1 MSSKISFKTYQPYVK
16 QYNVPKKID
25 IKENPIL
32 NPITKEKKND
42 EKKIEEKKNEQI
54 NNNTNSVMNTTH
66 KSLHEIYNDIDE
78 LNQYLIQNA
87 PDFYEKFELL
97 EFKKCGSAG
106 SVLKAQTK
114 LKSRNIHAKPK
125 IIALKFLFN
134 GKEGNKSKSKKE
146 INHQEIMAHGTLKH
160 KNIPQIYGYYKIG
173 DNSCIAMEYSHYGD
187 LENFKKKVIK
197 RAPLSESLICYILGG
212 LVEAVYYIHTHNKI
226 IHMDIKQQN
235 IVIDDYLNIKLTDYS
250 ISINYK
256 NLKYITLPMIGT
268 CYYMSPEVLNKETIP
283 VSYASKIDV
292 YSIGVLLYLLAFCHY
307 PFKLRD
313 VDNKNY
319 PQILKNIQQYDLEF
333 PSDMENSKP
342 FLNLLSNCLNKDIKK
357 RYDIYQLMN
366 DPFVK
371 GYQIILNE
379 KEKLYNAGKFVIDL
393 MVDNILNFNQ
403 YIKTLENDNTNF
415 FP

>member
-1 MSSKISFKTYQPYVK
+1 MATKISFKITRPNVK
-16 QYNVPKKID
+16 QENIPKKIE
-25 IKENPIL
+25 IKENPIQ
-32 NPITKEKKND
+32 NPITKEKKF
-42 EKKIEEKKNEQI
+42 EEIKKEQI
-54 NNNTNSVMNTTH
+54 NNNTNSVMSTAP
-66 KSLHEIYNDIDE
+66 KSLNEIYNDIGE
-78 LNQYLIQNA
+78 LNKYLIEKA
-87 PDFYEKFELL
+87 PEFYEKFELL

-114 LKSRNIHAKPK
+114 IKAQNSKAKPK
-125 IIALKFLFN
+125 IVALKFLFN
-134 GKEGNKSKSKKE
+134 GKEGKAKKE
-146 INHQEIMAHGTLKH
+146 INHQEIIAHGSLKH

-212 LVEAVYYIHTHNKI
+212 LAEAVYYIHTHNKI
-226 IHMDIKQQN
+226 IRMDIKQQN

-250 ISINYK
+250 ISINYR
-256 NLKYITLPMIGT
+256 NLKNISLPMIGT
-268 CYYMSPEVLNKETIP
+268 CYYMSPEVLKKETIP
-283 VSYASKIDV
+283 VNYASKIDV
-292 YSIGVLLYLLAFCHY
+292 YSIGVLLYLLAFCDY
-307 PFKLRD
+307 PFKLKE

-319 PQILKNIQQYDLEF
+319 AQILKNIQQYDLEF
-333 PSDMENSKP
+333 PTDMENSKP
-342 FLNLLSNCLNKDIKK
+342 FLNLLRNCLNKDIKK

-403 YIKTLENDNTNF
+403 YLKTIENNTNF

>member
-1 MSSKISFKTYQPYVK
+1 MATKISFKITRTNVK
-16 QYNVPKKID
+16 QEIIPKKID
-25 IKENPIL
+25 IKENPIQ
-32 NPITKEKKND
+32 NPITKEKKF
-42 EKKIEEKKNEQI
+42 EEIKKEQI
-54 NNNTNSVMNTTH
+54 NNNTNSVMSTTP
-66 KSLHEIYNDIDE
+66 KSLNEIYNDIGE
-78 LNQYLIQNA
+78 LNKYLIEKA
-87 PDFYEKFELL
+87 PEFYEKFELL

-114 LKSRNIHAKPK
+114 IKAQNSKAKPK
-125 IIALKFLFN
+125 IVALKFLFN
-134 GKEGNKSKSKKE
+134 GKEGKAKKE
-146 INHQEIMAHGTLKH
+146 INHQEIIAHGSLKH

-212 LVEAVYYIHTHNKI
+212 LAEAVYYIHTHNKI

-250 ISINYK
+250 ISINYR
-256 NLKYITLPMIGT
+256 NLKNISLPMIGT
-268 CYYMSPEVLNKETIP
+268 CYYMSPEVLKKETIP
-283 VSYASKIDV
+283 ANYASKIDV
-292 YSIGVLLYLLAFCHY
+292 YSIGVLLYLLAFCDY
-307 PFKLRD
+307 PFKLKE

-319 PQILKNIQQYDLEF
+319 AQILKNIQQYDLEF
-333 PSDMENSKP
+333 PTDMENSKP
-342 FLNLLSNCLNKDIKK
+342 FLNLLRNCLNKDIKK

-403 YIKTLENDNTNF
+403 YLKTIENNTNF

>member
-1 MSSKISFKTYQPYVK
+1 MATKISFKITRTNVK
-16 QYNVPKKID
+16 QEIIPKKIE
-25 IKENPIL
+25 IKENPIQ
-32 NPITKEKKND
+32 NPITKEKKF
-42 EKKIEEKKNEQI
+42 EEIKKEQI
-54 NNNTNSVMNTTH
+54 NNNTNSVMSTTP
-66 KSLHEIYNDIDE
+66 KSLNEIYNDIDE
-78 LNQYLIQNA
+78 LNKYLIEKA
-87 PDFYEKFELL
+87 PEFYEKFELL

-114 LKSRNIHAKPK
+114 IKVQNSKAKPK
-125 IIALKFLFN
+125 IVALKFLFN
-134 GKEGNKSKSKKE
+134 GKEGKAKKE
-146 INHQEIMAHGTLKH
+146 INHQEIIAHGSLKH

-212 LVEAVYYIHTHNKI
+212 LAEAVYYIHTHNKI

-235 IVIDDYLNIKLTDYS
+235 IVIDDYLNVKLTDYS
-250 ISINYK
+250 ISINYR
-256 NLKYITLPMIGT
+256 NLKNISLPMIGT
-268 CYYMSPEVLNKETIP
+268 CYYMSPEVLKKETIP
-283 VSYASKIDV
+283 ANYASKIDV
-292 YSIGVLLYLLAFCHY
+292 YSIGVLLYLLAFCDY
-307 PFKLRD
+307 PFKLKE

-319 PQILKNIQQYDLEF
+319 AQILKNIQQYDLEF
-333 PSDMENSKP
+333 PTDMENSKP
-342 FLNLLSNCLNKDIKK
+342 FLNLLRNCLNKDIKK

-403 YIKTLENDNTNF
+403 YLKTIENNTNF

>member
-1 MSSKISFKTYQPYVK
+1 MATKISFKITRTNFK
-16 QYNVPKKID
+16 QENIPKKIE
-25 IKENPIL
+25 IKENPIQ
-32 NPITKEKKND
+32 NPITKEKKF
-42 EKKIEEKKNEQI
+42 EEIKKEQI
-54 NNNTNSVMNTTH
+54 NNNTNSVMSTTP
-66 KSLHEIYNDIDE
+66 KSLNEIYNDIGE
-78 LNQYLIQNA
+78 LNKYLIEKA
-87 PDFYEKFELL
+87 PEFYEKFELL

-114 LKSRNIHAKPK
+114 IKAQNSKAKPK
-125 IIALKFLFN
+125 IVALKFLFN
-134 GKEGNKSKSKKE
+134 VKEGKAKKE
-146 INHQEIMAHGTLKH
+146 INHQEIIAHGSLKH

-212 LVEAVYYIHTHNKI
+212 LAEAVYYIHTHNKI

-250 ISINYK
+250 ISINYR
-256 NLKYITLPMIGT
+256 NLKNISLPMIGT
-268 CYYMSPEVLNKETIP
+268 CYYMSPEVLKKETIP
-283 VSYASKIDV
+283 ANYASKIDV
-292 YSIGVLLYLLAFCHY
+292 YSIGVLLYLLAFCDY
-307 PFKLRD
+307 PFKLKE

-319 PQILKNIQQYDLEF
+319 AQILKNIQQYDLEF
-333 PSDMENSKP
+333 PTDMENSKP
-342 FLNLLSNCLNKDIKK
+342 FLNLLRNCLNKDIKK

-403 YIKTLENDNTNF
+403 YLKTIENNTNF

>member
-1 MSSKISFKTYQPYVK
+1 MATKISFKITRTNFK
-16 QYNVPKKID
+16 QENIPKKIE
-25 IKENPIL
+25 IKENPIQ
-32 NPITKEKKND
+32 NPITKEKK
-42 EKKIEEKKNEQI
+42 IEEIKKEQI
-54 NNNTNSVMNTTH
+54 NNNTNSVMSTTP
-66 KSLHEIYNDIDE
+66 KSLNEIYNDIDE
-78 LNQYLIQNA
+78 LNKYLIEKA
-87 PDFYEKFELL
+87 PEFYEKFELL

-114 LKSRNIHAKPK
+114 IKAQNSKAKPK
-125 IIALKFLFN
+125 IVALKFLFN
-134 GKEGNKSKSKKE
+134 VKEGKAKKE
-146 INHQEIMAHGTLKH
+146 INHQEIIAHGSLKH

-212 LVEAVYYIHTHNKI
+212 LAEAVYYIHTHNKI

-250 ISINYK
+250 ISINYR
-256 NLKYITLPMIGT
+256 NLKNISLPMIGT
-268 CYYMSPEVLNKETIP
+268 CYYMSPEVLKKETIP
-283 VSYASKIDV
+283 ANYASKIDV
-292 YSIGVLLYLLAFCHY
+292 YSIGVLLYLLAFCDY
-307 PFKLRD
+307 PFKLKE

-319 PQILKNIQQYDLEF
+319 AQILKNIQQYDLEF
-333 PSDMENSKP
+333 PTDMENSKP
-342 FLNLLSNCLNKDIKK
+342 FLNLLRNCLNKDIKK

-403 YIKTLENDNTNF
+403 YLKTIENNTNF

>member
-1 MSSKISFKTYQPYVK
+1 MATKISFKITRTNVK
-16 QYNVPKKID
+16 QEIIPKKIE
-25 IKENPIL
+25 IKENPIQ
-32 NPITKEKKND
+32 NPITKEKKF
-42 EKKIEEKKNEQI
+42 EEIKKEQI
-54 NNNTNSVMNTTH
+54 NNNTNSVMSTTP
-66 KSLHEIYNDIDE
+66 KSLNEIYNDIGE
-78 LNQYLIQNA
+78 LNKYLIEKA
-87 PDFYEKFELL
+87 PEFYEKFELL

-114 LKSRNIHAKPK
+114 IKAQNSKAKPK
-125 IIALKFLFN
+125 IVALKFLFN
-134 GKEGNKSKSKKE
+134 GKEGKAKKE
-146 INHQEIMAHGTLKH
+146 INHQEIIAHGSLKH

-212 LVEAVYYIHTHNKI
+212 LAEAVYYIHTHNKI

-250 ISINYK
+250 ISINYR
-256 NLKYITLPMIGT
+256 NLKNISLPMIGT
-268 CYYMSPEVLNKETIP
+268 CYYMSPEVLKKETIP
-283 VSYASKIDV
+283 VNYASKIDV
-292 YSIGVLLYLLAFCHY
+292 YSIGVLLYLLAFCDY
-307 PFKLRD
+307 PFKLKE

-319 PQILKNIQQYDLEF
+319 AQILKNIQQYDLEF
-333 PSDMENSKP
+333 PTDMENSKP
-342 FLNLLSNCLNKDIKK
+342 FLNLLRNCLNKDIKK

-403 YIKTLENDNTNF
+403 YLKTIENNTNF

>member
-1 MSSKISFKTYQPYVK
+1 MATKISFKITRTNVK
-16 QYNVPKKID
+16 QEIIPKKIE
-25 IKENPIL
+25 IKENPIQ
-32 NPITKEKKND
+32 NPITKEKKF
-42 EKKIEEKKNEQI
+42 EEIKKEQI
-54 NNNTNSVMNTTH
+54 NNNTNSVMSTTS
-66 KSLHEIYNDIDE
+66 KSLNEIYNDIGE
-78 LNQYLIQNA
+78 LNKYLIEKA
-87 PDFYEKFELL
+87 PEFYEKFELL

-114 LKSRNIHAKPK
+114 IKAQNSKAKPK
-125 IIALKFLFN
+125 IVALKFLFN
-134 GKEGNKSKSKKE
+134 VKEGKAKKE
-146 INHQEIMAHGTLKH
+146 INHQEIIAHGSLKH

-212 LVEAVYYIHTHNKI
+212 LAEAVYYIHTHNKI

-235 IVIDDYLNIKLTDYS
+235 IVIDDYLNVKLTDYS
-250 ISINYK
+250 ISINYR
-256 NLKYITLPMIGT
+256 NLKNISLPMIGT
-268 CYYMSPEVLNKETIP
+268 CYYMSPEVLKKETIP
-283 VSYASKIDV
+283 ANYASKIDV
-292 YSIGVLLYLLAFCHY
+292 YSIGVLLYLLAFCDY
-307 PFKLRD
+307 PFKLKE

-319 PQILKNIQQYDLEF
+319 AQILKNIQQYDLEF
-333 PSDMENSKP
+333 PTDMENSKP
-342 FLNLLSNCLNKDIKK
+342 FLNLLRNCLNKDIKK

-403 YIKTLENDNTNF
+403 YLKTIENNTNF

>member
-1 MSSKISFKTYQPYVK
+1 MATKISFKITRTNVK
-16 QYNVPKKID
+16 QEIIPKKIE
-25 IKENPIL
+25 IKENPIQ
-32 NPITKEKKND
+32 NPITKEKKF
-42 EKKIEEKKNEQI
+42 EEIRKEQI
-54 NNNTNSVMNTTH
+54 NNNTNSVMSTTP
-66 KSLHEIYNDIDE
+66 KSLNEIYNDIDE
-78 LNQYLIQNA
+78 LNKYLIEKA
-87 PDFYEKFELL
+87 PEFYEKFELL

-114 LKSRNIHAKPK
+114 IKAQNSKAKPK
-125 IIALKFLFN
+125 IVALKFLFN
-134 GKEGNKSKSKKE
+134 GKEGKAKKE
-146 INHQEIMAHGTLKH
+146 INHQEIIAHGSLKH

-187 LENFKKKVIK
+187 LENFNKKVIK

-212 LVEAVYYIHTHNKI
+212 LAEAVYYIHTHNKI

-250 ISINYK
+250 ISINYR
-256 NLKYITLPMIGT
+256 NLKNISLPMIGT
-268 CYYMSPEVLNKETIP
+268 CYYMSPEVLKKETIP
-283 VSYASKIDV
+283 ANYASKIDV
-292 YSIGVLLYLLAFCHY
+292 YSIGVLLYLLAFCDY
-307 PFKLRD
+307 PFKLKE

-319 PQILKNIQQYDLEF
+319 AQILKNIQQYDLEF
-333 PSDMENSKP
+333 PTDMENSKP
-342 FLNLLSNCLNKDIKK
+342 FLNLLRNCLNKDIKK

-403 YIKTLENDNTNF
+403 YLKTIENNTNF

>member
-1 MSSKISFKTYQPYVK
+1 MATKISIKITRTNVK
-16 QYNVPKKID
+16 QEIIPKKIE
-25 IKENPIL
+25 IKENPIQ
-32 NPITKEKKND
+32 NPITKEKKF
-42 EKKIEEKKNEQI
+42 EEIKKEQI
-54 NNNTNSVMNTTH
+54 NNNTNSVMSTTP
-66 KSLHEIYNDIDE
+66 KSLNEIYNDIGE
-78 LNQYLIQNA
+78 LNKYLIEKA
-87 PDFYEKFELL
+87 PEFYEKFELL

-114 LKSRNIHAKPK
+114 IKAQNSKAKPK
-125 IIALKFLFN
+125 IVALKFLFN
-134 GKEGNKSKSKKE
+134 GKEGKAKKE
-146 INHQEIMAHGTLKH
+146 INHQEIIAHGSLKH

-212 LVEAVYYIHTHNKI
+212 LAEAVYYIHTHNKI

-235 IVIDDYLNIKLTDYS
+235 IVIDDYLNVKLTDYS
-250 ISINYK
+250 ISINYR
-256 NLKYITLPMIGT
+256 NLKNISLPMIGT
-268 CYYMSPEVLNKETIP
+268 CYYMSPEVLKKETIP
-283 VSYASKIDV
+283 ANYASKIDV
-292 YSIGVLLYLLAFCHY
+292 YSIGVLLYLLAFCDY
-307 PFKLRD
+307 PFKLKE

-319 PQILKNIQQYDLEF
+319 AQILKNIQQYDLEF
-333 PSDMENSKP
+333 PTDMENSKP
-342 FLNLLSNCLNKDIKK
+342 FLNLLRNCLSKDIKK

-403 YIKTLENDNTNF
+403 YLKTIENNTNF

>member
-1 MSSKISFKTYQPYVK
+1 MATKISFKITRTNVK
-16 QYNVPKKID
+16 QEIIPKKIE
-25 IKENPIL
+25 IKENPIQ
-32 NPITKEKKND
+32 NPMTKEKKF
-42 EKKIEEKKNEQI
+42 EEIKKEQI
-54 NNNTNSVMNTTH
+54 NNNTNSVMSTTP
-66 KSLHEIYNDIDE
+66 KSLNEIYNDIDE
-78 LNQYLIQNA
+78 LNKYLIEKA
-87 PDFYEKFELL
+87 PEFYEKFELL

-114 LKSRNIHAKPK
+114 IKAQNSKAKPK
-125 IIALKFLFN
+125 IVALKFLFN
-134 GKEGNKSKSKKE
+134 GKEGKAKKE
-146 INHQEIMAHGTLKH
+146 INHQEIIAHGSLKH

-212 LVEAVYYIHTHNKI
+212 LAEAVYYIHTHNKI

-250 ISINYK
+250 ISINYR
-256 NLKYITLPMIGT
+256 NLKNISLPMIGT
-268 CYYMSPEVLNKETIP
+268 CYYMSPEVLKKETIP
-283 VSYASKIDV
+283 ANYASKIDV
-292 YSIGVLLYLLAFCHY
+292 YSIGVLLYLLAFCDY
-307 PFKLRD
+307 PFKLKE

-319 PQILKNIQQYDLEF
+319 AQILKNIQQYDLEF
-333 PSDMENSKP
+333 PTDMENSKP
-342 FLNLLSNCLNKDIKK
+342 FLNLLRNCLNKDIKK

-403 YIKTLENDNTNF
+403 YLKTIENNTNF

>member
-1 MSSKISFKTYQPYVK
+1 MATKISFKITRTNVK
-16 QYNVPKKID
+16 QEIIPKKIE
-25 IKENPIL
+25 IKENPIQ
-32 NPITKEKKND
+32 NPITKEKKF
-42 EKKIEEKKNEQI
+42 EEIRKEQI
-54 NNNTNSVMNTTH
+54 NNNTNSVMSTTP
-66 KSLHEIYNDIDE
+66 KSLNEIYNDIGE
-78 LNQYLIQNA
+78 LNKYLIEKA
-87 PDFYEKFELL
+87 PEFYEKFELL

-114 LKSRNIHAKPK
+114 IKAQNSKAKPK
-125 IIALKFLFN
+125 IVALKFLFN
-134 GKEGNKSKSKKE
+134 GKEGKAKKE
-146 INHQEIMAHGTLKH
+146 INHQEIIAHGSLKH

-212 LVEAVYYIHTHNKI
+212 LAEAVYYIHTHNKI

-235 IVIDDYLNIKLTDYS
+235 IVIDDYLNVKLTDYS
-250 ISINYK
+250 ISINYR
-256 NLKYITLPMIGT
+256 NLKNISLPMIGT
-268 CYYMSPEVLNKETIP
+268 CYYMSPEVLKKETIP
-283 VSYASKIDV
+283 ANYASKIDV
-292 YSIGVLLYLLAFCHY
+292 YSIGVLLYLLAFCDY
-307 PFKLRD
+307 PFKLKE

-319 PQILKNIQQYDLEF
+319 AQILKNIQQYDLEF
-333 PSDMENSKP
+333 PTDMENSKP
-342 FLNLLSNCLNKDIKK
+342 FLNLLRNCLNKDIKK

-403 YIKTLENDNTNF
+403 YLKTIENNTNF

>member
-1 MSSKISFKTYQPYVK
+1 MATKISFKITRPNVK
-16 QYNVPKKID
+16 QEIIPKKIE
-25 IKENPIL
+25 IKENPIQ
-32 NPITKEKKND
+32 NPITKEKKF
-42 EKKIEEKKNEQI
+42 EEIKKEQI
-54 NNNTNSVMNTTH
+54 NNNTNSVMSTTP
-66 KSLHEIYNDIDE
+66 KSLNEIYNDIDE
-78 LNQYLIQNA
+78 LNKYLIEKA
-87 PDFYEKFELL
+87 PEFYEKFELL

-114 LKSRNIHAKPK
+114 IKAQNSKAKPK
-125 IIALKFLFN
+125 IVALKFLFN
-134 GKEGNKSKSKKE
+134 VKEGKAKKE
-146 INHQEIMAHGTLKH
+146 INHQEIIAHGSLKH

-212 LVEAVYYIHTHNKI
+212 LAEAVYYIHTHNKI

-250 ISINYK
+250 ISINYR
-256 NLKYITLPMIGT
+256 NLKNISLPMIGT
-268 CYYMSPEVLNKETIP
+268 CYYMSPEVLKKETIP
-283 VSYASKIDV
+283 ANYASKIDV
-292 YSIGVLLYLLAFCHY
+292 YSIGVLLYLLAFCDY
-307 PFKLRD
+307 PFKLKE

-319 PQILKNIQQYDLEF
+319 AQILKNIQQYDLEF
-333 PSDMENSKP
+333 PTDMENSKP
-342 FLNLLSNCLNKDIKK
+342 FLNLLRNCLNKDIKK

-403 YIKTLENDNTNF
+403 YLKTIENNTNF

>member
-1 MSSKISFKTYQPYVK
+1 MATKISFKITRP
-16 QYNVPKKID
+16 NVEQEIIPKKIE
-25 IKENPIL
+25 IKENPIQ
-32 NPITKEKKND
+32 NPITKEKKF
-42 EKKIEEKKNEQI
+42 EEIKKEQI
-54 NNNTNSVMNTTH
+54 NNNTNSVMSTTS
-66 KSLHEIYNDIDE
+66 KSLNEIYNDIGE
-78 LNQYLIQNA
+78 LNKYLIEKA
-87 PDFYEKFELL
+87 PEFYEKFELL

-114 LKSRNIHAKPK
+114 IKAQNSKAKPK
-125 IIALKFLFN
+125 IVALKFLFN
-134 GKEGNKSKSKKE
+134 GKEGKAKKE
-146 INHQEIMAHGTLKH
+146 INHQEIIAHGSLKH

-212 LVEAVYYIHTHNKI
+212 LAEAVYYIHTHNKI

-250 ISINYK
+250 ISINYR
-256 NLKYITLPMIGT
+256 NLKNISLPMIGT
-268 CYYMSPEVLNKETIP
+268 CYYMSPEVLKKETIP
-283 VSYASKIDV
+283 ANYASKIDV
-292 YSIGVLLYLLAFCHY
+292 YSIGVLLYLLAFCDY
-307 PFKLRD
+307 PFKLKE

-319 PQILKNIQQYDLEF
+319 AQILKNIQQYDLEF
-333 PSDMENSKP
+333 PTDMENSKP
-342 FLNLLSNCLNKDIKK
+342 FLNLLRNCLNKDIKK

-403 YIKTLENDNTNF
+403 YLKTIENNTNF

>member
-1 MSSKISFKTYQPYVK
+1 MATKISFKITRTNVK
-16 QYNVPKKID
+16 QEIIPKKIE
-25 IKENPIL
+25 IKENPIQ
-32 NPITKEKKND
+32 NPITKEKKF
-42 EKKIEEKKNEQI
+42 EEIKKEQI
-54 NNNTNSVMNTTH
+54 NNNTNSVMSTAP
-66 KSLHEIYNDIDE
+66 KSLNEIYNDIGE
-78 LNQYLIQNA
+78 LNKYLIEKA
-87 PDFYEKFELL
+87 PEFYEKFELL

-114 LKSRNIHAKPK
+114 IKAQNSKAKPK
-125 IIALKFLFN
+125 IVALKFLFN
-134 GKEGNKSKSKKE
+134 GKEGKAKKE
-146 INHQEIMAHGTLKH
+146 INHQEIIAHGSLKH

-212 LVEAVYYIHTHNKI
+212 LAEAVYYIHTHNKI

-250 ISINYK
+250 ISINYR
-256 NLKYITLPMIGT
+256 NLKNISLPMIGT
-268 CYYMSPEVLNKETIP
+268 CYYMSPEVLKKETIP
-283 VSYASKIDV
+283 ANYASKIDV
-292 YSIGVLLYLLAFCHY
+292 YSIGVLLYLLAFCDY
-307 PFKLRD
+307 PFKLKE

-319 PQILKNIQQYDLEF
+319 AQILKNIQQYDLEF
-333 PSDMENSKP
+333 PTDMENSKP
-342 FLNLLSNCLNKDIKK
+342 FLNLLRNCLNKDIKK

>member
-1 MSSKISFKTYQPYVK
+1 MATKISFKITRTNVK
-16 QYNVPKKID
+16 QENIPKKIE
-25 IKENPIL
+25 IKENPIQ
-32 NPITKEKKND
+32 NPITKEKK
-42 EKKIEEKKNEQI
+42 IEEIKKEQI
-54 NNNTNSVMNTTH
+54 NNNTNSVMSTAP
-66 KSLHEIYNDIDE
+66 KSLNEIYNDIGE
-78 LNQYLIQNA
+78 LNKYLIEKA
-87 PDFYEKFELL
+87 PEFYEKFELL

-114 LKSRNIHAKPK
+114 IKAQNSKAKPK
-125 IIALKFLFN
+125 IVALKFLFN
-134 GKEGNKSKSKKE
+134 GKEGKAKKE
-146 INHQEIMAHGTLKH
+146 INHQEIIAHGSLKH

-212 LVEAVYYIHTHNKI
+212 LAEAVYYIHTHNKI

-250 ISINYK
+250 ISINYR
-256 NLKYITLPMIGT
+256 NLKNISLPMIGT
-268 CYYMSPEVLNKETIP
+268 CYYMSPEVLKKETIP
-283 VSYASKIDV
+283 ANYASKIDV
-292 YSIGVLLYLLAFCHY
+292 YSIGVLLYLLAFCDY
-307 PFKLRD
+307 PFKLKE

-319 PQILKNIQQYDLEF
+319 AQILKNIQQYDLEF
-333 PSDMENSKP
+333 PTDMENSKP
-342 FLNLLSNCLNKDIKK
+342 FLNLLRNCLNKDIKK

-403 YIKTLENDNTNF
+403 YLKTIENNTNF

>member
-1 MSSKISFKTYQPYVK
+1 MATKISFKITRPNVK
-16 QYNVPKKID
+16 QEIIPKKIE
-25 IKENPIL
+25 IKENPIQ
-32 NPITKEKKND
+32 NPITKEKKF
-42 EKKIEEKKNEQI
+42 EEIKKEQI
-54 NNNTNSVMNTTH
+54 NNNTNSVMSTTP
-66 KSLHEIYNDIDE
+66 KSLNEIYNDIDE
-78 LNQYLIQNA
+78 LNKYLIEKA
-87 PDFYEKFELL
+87 PEFYEKFELL

-114 LKSRNIHAKPK
+114 IKAQNSKAKPK
-125 IIALKFLFN
+125 IVALKFLFN
-134 GKEGNKSKSKKE
+134 GKEGKAKKE
-146 INHQEIMAHGTLKH
+146 INHQEIIAHGSLKH

-212 LVEAVYYIHTHNKI
+212 LAEAVYYIHTHNKI

-250 ISINYK
+250 ISINYR
-256 NLKYITLPMIGT
+256 NLKNISLPMIGT
-268 CYYMSPEVLNKETIP
+268 CYYMSPEVLKKETIP
-283 VSYASKIDV
+283 ANYASKIDV
-292 YSIGVLLYLLAFCHY
+292 YSIGVLLYLLAFCDY
-307 PFKLRD
+307 PFKLKE

-319 PQILKNIQQYDLEF
+319 AQILKNIQQYDLEF
-333 PSDMENSKP
+333 PTDMENSKP
-342 FLNLLSNCLNKDIKK
+342 FLNLLRNCLNKDIKK

-403 YIKTLENDNTNF
+403 YLKTIENNTNF

>member
-1 MSSKISFKTYQPYVK
+1 MATKISFKITRTNVK
-16 QYNVPKKID
+16 QEIIPKKIE
-25 IKENPIL
+25 IKENPIQ
-32 NPITKEKKND
+32 NPITKEKKF
-42 EKKIEEKKNEQI
+42 EEIRKEQI
-54 NNNTNSVMNTTH
+54 NNNTNSVMSTTP
-66 KSLHEIYNDIDE
+66 KSLNEIYNDIGE
-78 LNQYLIQNA
+78 LNKYLIEKA
-87 PDFYEKFELL
+87 PEFYEKFELL

-114 LKSRNIHAKPK
+114 IKAQNSKAKPK
-125 IIALKFLFN
+125 IVALKFLFN
-134 GKEGNKSKSKKE
+134 VKEGKAKKE
-146 INHQEIMAHGTLKH
+146 INHQEIIAHGSLKH

-212 LVEAVYYIHTHNKI
+212 LAEAVYYIHTHNKI

-250 ISINYK
+250 ISINYR
-256 NLKYITLPMIGT
+256 NLKNISLPMIGT
-268 CYYMSPEVLNKETIP
+268 CYYMSPEVLKKETIP
-283 VSYASKIDV
+283 ANYASKIDV
-292 YSIGVLLYLLAFCHY
+292 YSIGVLLYLLAFCDY
-307 PFKLRD
+307 PFKLKE

-319 PQILKNIQQYDLEF
+319 AQILKNIQQYDLEF
-333 PSDMENSKP
+333 PTDMENSKP
-342 FLNLLSNCLNKDIKK
+342 FLNLLRNCLNKDIKK

-403 YIKTLENDNTNF
+403 YLKTIENNTNF

>member
-1 MSSKISFKTYQPYVK
+1 MATKISFKITRTNVK
-16 QYNVPKKID
+16 QENIPKKIE
-25 IKENPIL
+25 IKENPIQ
-32 NPITKEKKND
+32 NPITKEKK
-42 EKKIEEKKNEQI
+42 IEEIKKEQI
-54 NNNTNSVMNTTH
+54 NNNTNSVMSTTP
-66 KSLHEIYNDIDE
+66 KSLNEIYNDIGE
-78 LNQYLIQNA
+78 LNKYLIEKA
-87 PDFYEKFELL
+87 PEFYEKFELL

-114 LKSRNIHAKPK
+114 IKAQNSKAKPK
-125 IIALKFLFN
+125 IVALKFLFN
-134 GKEGNKSKSKKE
+134 GKEGKAKKE
-146 INHQEIMAHGTLKH
+146 INHQEIIAHGSLKH

-212 LVEAVYYIHTHNKI
+212 LAEAVYYIHTHNKI

-250 ISINYK
+250 ISINYR
-256 NLKYITLPMIGT
+256 NLKNISLPMIGT
-268 CYYMSPEVLNKETIP
+268 CYYMSPEVLKKETIP
-283 VSYASKIDV
+283 ANYASKIDV
-292 YSIGVLLYLLAFCHY
+292 YSIGVLLYLLAFCDY
-307 PFKLRD
+307 PFKLKE

-319 PQILKNIQQYDLEF
+319 AQILKNIQQYDLEF
-333 PSDMENSKP
+333 PTDMENSKP
-342 FLNLLSNCLNKDIKK
+342 FLNLLRNCLNKDIKK

-403 YIKTLENDNTNF
+403 YLKTIENNTNF

>member
-1 MSSKISFKTYQPYVK
+1 MATKISFKITRTNVK
-16 QYNVPKKID
+16 QEIIPKKIE
-25 IKENPIL
+25 IKENPIQ
-32 NPITKEKKND
+32 NPITKEKKF
-42 EKKIEEKKNEQI
+42 EEIRKEQI
-54 NNNTNSVMNTTH
+54 NNNTNSVMSTTS
-66 KSLHEIYNDIDE
+66 KSLNEIYNDIGE
-78 LNQYLIQNA
+78 LNKYLIEKA
-87 PDFYEKFELL
+87 PEFYEKFELL

-114 LKSRNIHAKPK
+114 IKAQNSKAKPK
-125 IIALKFLFN
+125 IVALKFLFN
-134 GKEGNKSKSKKE
+134 GKEGKAKKE
-146 INHQEIMAHGTLKH
+146 INHQEIIAHGSLKH

-212 LVEAVYYIHTHNKI
+212 LAEAVYYIHTHNKI

-250 ISINYK
+250 ISINYR
-256 NLKYITLPMIGT
+256 NLKYISLPMIGT
-268 CYYMSPEVLNKETIP
+268 CYYMSPEVLKKETIP
-283 VSYASKIDV
+283 ANYASKIDV
-292 YSIGVLLYLLAFCHY
+292 YSIGVLLYLLAFCDY
-307 PFKLRD
+307 PFKLKE

-319 PQILKNIQQYDLEF
+319 AQILKNIQQYDLEF
-333 PSDMENSKP
+333 PTDMENSKP
-342 FLNLLSNCLNKDIKK
+342 FLNLLRNCLNKDIKK

-403 YIKTLENDNTNF
+403 YLKTIENNTNF

>member
-1 MSSKISFKTYQPYVK
+1 MATKISFKITRTNVK
-16 QYNVPKKID
+16 QEIIPKKIE
-25 IKENPIL
+25 IKENPIQ
-32 NPITKEKKND
+32 NPITKEKKF
-42 EKKIEEKKNEQI
+42 EEIKKEQI
-54 NNNTNSVMNTTH
+54 NNNTNSVMSTAP
-66 KSLHEIYNDIDE
+66 KSLNEIYNDIGE
-78 LNQYLIQNA
+78 LNKYLIEKA
-87 PDFYEKFELL
+87 PEFYEKFELL

-114 LKSRNIHAKPK
+114 IKAQNSKAKPK
-125 IIALKFLFN
+125 IVALKFLFN
-134 GKEGNKSKSKKE
+134 GKEGKAKKE
-146 INHQEIMAHGTLKH
+146 INHQEIIAHGSLKH

-212 LVEAVYYIHTHNKI
+212 LAEAVYYIHTHNKI

-250 ISINYK
+250 ISINYR
-256 NLKYITLPMIGT
+256 NLKNISLPMIGT
-268 CYYMSPEVLNKETIP
+268 CYYMSPEVLKKETIP
-283 VSYASKIDV
+283 ANYASKIDV
-292 YSIGVLLYLLAFCHY
+292 YSIGVLLYLLAFCDY
-307 PFKLRD
+307 PFKLKE

-319 PQILKNIQQYDLEF
+319 AQILKNIQQYDLEF
-333 PSDMENSKP
+333 PTDMENSKP
-342 FLNLLSNCLNKDIKK
+342 FLNLLRNCLNKDIKK

-403 YIKTLENDNTNF
+403 YLKTIENNTNF

>member
-1 MSSKISFKTYQPYVK
+1 MATKISFKITRPNVK
-16 QYNVPKKID
+16 QEIIPKKIE
-25 IKENPIL
+25 IKENPIQ
-32 NPITKEKKND
+32 NPITKEKKF
-42 EKKIEEKKNEQI
+42 EEIKKEQI
-54 NNNTNSVMNTTH
+54 NNNTNSVMSTTP
-66 KSLHEIYNDIDE
+66 KSLNEIYNDIDE
-78 LNQYLIQNA
+78 LNKYLIEKA
-87 PDFYEKFELL
+87 PEFYEKFELL

-114 LKSRNIHAKPK
+114 IKAQNSKAKPK
-125 IIALKFLFN
+125 IVALKFLFN
-134 GKEGNKSKSKKE
+134 VKEGKAKKE
-146 INHQEIMAHGTLKH
+146 INHQEIIAHGSLKH

-212 LVEAVYYIHTHNKI
+212 LAEAVYYIHTHNKI

-250 ISINYK
+250 ISINYR
-256 NLKYITLPMIGT
+256 NLKNIPLPMIGT
-268 CYYMSPEVLNKETIP
+268 CYYMSPEVLRKETIP
-283 VSYASKIDV
+283 VNYASKIDV
-292 YSIGVLLYLLAFCHY
+292 YSIGVLLYLLAFCDY
-307 PFKLRD
+307 PFKLKE

-319 PQILKNIQQYDLEF
+319 AQILKNIQQYDLEF
-333 PSDMENSKP
+333 PTDMENSKP
-342 FLNLLSNCLNKDIKK
+342 FLNLLRNCLNKDIKK

-403 YIKTLENDNTNF
+403 YLKTIENNNTNF

>member
-1 MSSKISFKTYQPYVK
+1 MATKISFKITRTNVK
-16 QYNVPKKID
+16 QEIIPKKIE
-25 IKENPIL
+25 IKENPIQ
-32 NPITKEKKND
+32 NPITKEKKF
-42 EKKIEEKKNEQI
+42 EEIKKEQI
-54 NNNTNSVMNTTH
+54 NNNTNSVMSTTS
-66 KSLHEIYNDIDE
+66 KSLNEIYNDIGE
-78 LNQYLIQNA
+78 LNKYLIGKA
-87 PDFYEKFELL
+87 PEFYEKFELL

-114 LKSRNIHAKPK
+114 IKAQNSKAKPK
-125 IIALKFLFN
+125 IVALKFLFN
-134 GKEGNKSKSKKE
+134 GKEGKAKKE
-146 INHQEIMAHGTLKH
+146 INHQEIIAHGSLKH

-212 LVEAVYYIHTHNKI
+212 LAEAVYYIHTHNKI

-235 IVIDDYLNIKLTDYS
+235 IVIDDYLNVKLTDYS
-250 ISINYK
+250 ISINYR
-256 NLKYITLPMIGT
+256 NLKNISLPMIGT
-268 CYYMSPEVLNKETIP
+268 CYYMSPEVLKKETIP
-283 VSYASKIDV
+283 ANYASKIDV
-292 YSIGVLLYLLAFCHY
+292 YSIGVLLYLLAFCDY
-307 PFKLRD
+307 PFKLKE

-319 PQILKNIQQYDLEF
+319 AQILKNIQQYDLEF
-333 PSDMENSKP
+333 PTDMENSKP
-342 FLNLLSNCLNKDIKK
+342 FLNLLRNCLNKDIKK

-403 YIKTLENDNTNF
+403 YLKTIENNTNF

>member
-1 MSSKISFKTYQPYVK
+1 MATKISFKITRTNVK
-16 QYNVPKKID
+16 QEIIPKKIE
-25 IKENPIL
+25 IKENPIQ
-32 NPITKEKKND
+32 NPITKEKKF
-42 EKKIEEKKNEQI
+42 EEIKKEQI
-54 NNNTNSVMNTTH
+54 NNNTNSVMSTAP
-66 KSLHEIYNDIDE
+66 KSLNEIYNDIGE
-78 LNQYLIQNA
+78 LNKYLIEKA
-87 PDFYEKFELL
+87 PEFYEKFELL

-114 LKSRNIHAKPK
+114 IKAQNSKAKPK
-125 IIALKFLFN
+125 IVALKFLFN
-134 GKEGNKSKSKKE
+134 GKEGKAKKE
-146 INHQEIMAHGTLKH
+146 INHQEIIAHGSLKH

-212 LVEAVYYIHTHNKI
+212 LAEAVYYIHTHNKI

-250 ISINYK
+250 ISINYR
-256 NLKYITLPMIGT
+256 NLKNISLPMIGT
-268 CYYMSPEVLNKETIP
+268 CYYMIPEVLKKETIP
-283 VSYASKIDV
+283 ANYASKIDV
-292 YSIGVLLYLLAFCHY
+292 YSIGVLLYLLAFCDY
-307 PFKLRD
+307 PFKLKE

-319 PQILKNIQQYDLEF
+319 AQILKNIQQYDLEF
-333 PSDMENSKP
+333 PTDMENSKP
-342 FLNLLSNCLNKDIKK
+342 FLNLLRNCLNKDIKK

-403 YIKTLENDNTNF
+403 YLKTIENNTNF

>member
-1 MSSKISFKTYQPYVK
+1 MATKISFKITRTNVK
-16 QYNVPKKID
+16 QEIIPKKIE
-25 IKENPIL
+25 IKENPIQ
-32 NPITKEKKND
+32 NPITKEKKF
-42 EKKIEEKKNEQI
+42 EEIKKEQI
-54 NNNTNSVMNTTH
+54 NNNTNSVMSTTP
-66 KSLHEIYNDIDE
+66 KSLNEIYNDIDE
-78 LNQYLIQNA
+78 LNKYLIEKA
-87 PDFYEKFELL
+87 PEFYEKFELL

-114 LKSRNIHAKPK
+114 IKAQNSKAKPK
-125 IIALKFLFN
+125 IVALKFLFN
-134 GKEGNKSKSKKE
+134 GKEGKAKKE
-146 INHQEIMAHGTLKH
+146 INHQEIIAHGSLKH

-212 LVEAVYYIHTHNKI
+212 LAEAVYYIHTHNKI

-235 IVIDDYLNIKLTDYS
+235 IVIDDYLNVKLTDYS
-250 ISINYK
+250 ISINYR
-256 NLKYITLPMIGT
+256 NLKNISLPMIGT
-268 CYYMSPEVLNKETIP
+268 CYYMSPEVLKKETIP
-283 VSYASKIDV
+283 ANYASKIDV
-292 YSIGVLLYLLAFCHY
+292 YSIGVLLYLLAFCDY
-307 PFKLRD
+307 PFKLKE

-319 PQILKNIQQYDLEF
+319 AQILKNIQQYDLEF
-333 PSDMENSKP
+333 PTDMENSKP
-342 FLNLLSNCLNKDIKK
+342 FLNLLRNCLNKDIKK

-403 YIKTLENDNTNF
+403 YLKTIENNNTNF

>member
-1 MSSKISFKTYQPYVK
+1 MATKISFKITRTNVK
-16 QYNVPKKID
+16 QEIIPKKIE
-25 IKENPIL
+25 IKENPIQ
-32 NPITKEKKND
+32 NPITKEKKF
-42 EKKIEEKKNEQI
+42 EEIKKEQI
-54 NNNTNSVMNTTH
+54 NNNTNSVMSTTP
-66 KSLHEIYNDIDE
+66 KSLNEIYNDIGE
-78 LNQYLIQNA
+78 LNKYLIEKA
-87 PDFYEKFELL
+87 PEFYEKFELL

-114 LKSRNIHAKPK
+114 IKAQNSKAKPK
-125 IIALKFLFN
+125 IVALKFLFN
-134 GKEGNKSKSKKE
+134 GKEGKAKKE
-146 INHQEIMAHGTLKH
+146 INHQEIIAHGSLKH

-212 LVEAVYYIHTHNKI
+212 LAEAVYYIHTHNKI

-250 ISINYK
+250 ISINYR
-256 NLKYITLPMIGT
+256 NLKNISLPMIGT
-268 CYYMSPEVLNKETIP
+268 CYYMSPEVLKKETIP
-283 VSYASKIDV
+283 ANYASKIDV
-292 YSIGVLLYLLAFCHY
+292 YSIGVLLYLLAFCDY
-307 PFKLRD
+307 PFKLKE

-319 PQILKNIQQYDLEF
+319 AQILKNIQQYDLEF
-333 PSDMENSKP
+333 PTDMENSKP
-342 FLNLLSNCLNKDIKK
+342 FLNLLRNCLNKDIKK

-403 YIKTLENDNTNF
+403 YLKTIENNTNF

>member
-1 MSSKISFKTYQPYVK
+1 MSVKIVSFKITRLNEK
-16 QYNVPKKID
+16 QENIPKNID
-25 IKENPIL
+25 IKEKPIQ
-32 NPITKEKKND
+32 NPITIEKKL
-42 EKKIEEKKNEQI
+42 EEKKKQEI
-54 NNNTNSVMNTTH
+54 NNNTNSVMSTTP
-66 KSLHEIYNDIDE
+66 KSLHEIYNDIEE
-78 LNQYLIQNA
+78 LNNYLIQKA

-114 LKSRNIHAKPK
+114 IKTQNSKTKPK

-134 GKEGNKSKSKKE
+134 GKEGKSKKE
-146 INHQEIMAHGTLKH
+146 INHQEIMAHGCLKH

-250 ISINYK
+250 ISINYR
-256 NLKYITLPMIGT
+256 NLKYINLPMIGT
-268 CYYMSPEVLNKETIP
+268 CYYMSPEVLRKDTIP
-283 VSYASKIDV
+283 VNYASKIDV
-292 YSIGVLLYLLAFCHY
+292 YSIGVLLYLLAFCDY

-319 PQILKNIQQYDLEF
+319 AQILKNIEQYDLEF
-333 PSDMENSKP
+333 PTDMENSKP
-342 FLNLLSNCLNKDIKK
+342 FLNLLKNCLNKDIKK

-403 YIKTLENDNTNF
+403 YLKTIENNNTNF

>member
-1 MSSKISFKTYQPYVK
+1 MATKISFKITRPNVK
-16 QYNVPKKID
+16 QENIPKKIE
-25 IKENPIL
+25 IKENPIQ
-32 NPITKEKKND
+32 NPITKEKKF
-42 EKKIEEKKNEQI
+42 EEIKKEQI
-54 NNNTNSVMNTTH
+54 NNNTNSVMSTAP
-66 KSLHEIYNDIDE
+66 KSLNEIYNDIGE
-78 LNQYLIQNA
+78 LNKYLIEKA
-87 PDFYEKFELL
+87 PEFYEKFELL

-114 LKSRNIHAKPK
+114 IKAQNSKAKPK
-125 IIALKFLFN
+125 IVALKFLFN
-134 GKEGNKSKSKKE
+134 GKEGKAKKE
-146 INHQEIMAHGTLKH
+146 INHQEIIAHGSLKH

-212 LVEAVYYIHTHNKI
+212 LAEAVYYIHTHNKI

-250 ISINYK
+250 ISINYR
-256 NLKYITLPMIGT
+256 NLKNISLPMIGT
-268 CYYMSPEVLNKETIP
+268 CYYMSPEVLKKETIP
-283 VSYASKIDV
+283 ANYASKIDV
-292 YSIGVLLYLLAFCHY
+292 YSIGVLLYLLAFCDY
-307 PFKLRD
+307 PFKLKE

-319 PQILKNIQQYDLEF
+319 AQILKNIQQYDLEF
-333 PSDMENSKP
+333 PTDMENSKP
-342 FLNLLSNCLNKDIKK
+342 FLNLLRNCLNKDIKK

-403 YIKTLENDNTNF
+403 YLKTIENNTNF

>member
-1 MSSKISFKTYQPYVK
+1 MATKISFKITRTNVK
-16 QYNVPKKID
+16 QEIIPKKIE
-25 IKENPIL
+25 IKENPIQ
-32 NPITKEKKND
+32 NPITKEKKF
-42 EKKIEEKKNEQI
+42 EEIKKEQI
-54 NNNTNSVMNTTH
+54 NNNTNSVMSTAP
-66 KSLHEIYNDIDE
+66 KSLNEIYNDIDE
-78 LNQYLIQNA
+78 LNKYLIEKA
-87 PDFYEKFELL
+87 PEFYEKFELL

-114 LKSRNIHAKPK
+114 IKAQNSKAKPK
-125 IIALKFLFN
+125 IVALKFLFN
-134 GKEGNKSKSKKE
+134 GKEGKAKKE
-146 INHQEIMAHGTLKH
+146 INHQEIIAHGSLKH

-212 LVEAVYYIHTHNKI
+212 LAEAVYYIHTHNKI

-250 ISINYK
+250 ISINYR
-256 NLKYITLPMIGT
+256 NLKNISLPMIGT
-268 CYYMSPEVLNKETIP
+268 CYYMSPEVLKKETIP
-283 VSYASKIDV
+283 ANYASKIDV
-292 YSIGVLLYLLAFCHY
+292 YSIGVLLYLLAFCDY
-307 PFKLRD
+307 PFKLKE

-319 PQILKNIQQYDLEF
+319 SQILKNIQQYDLEF
-333 PSDMENSKP
+333 PTDMENSKP
-342 FLNLLSNCLNKDIKK
+342 FLNLLRNCLNKDIKK

-403 YIKTLENDNTNF
+403 YLKTIENNTNF

>member
-1 MSSKISFKTYQPYVK
+1 MATKISFKITRTNVK
-16 QYNVPKKID
+16 QEIIPKKIE
-25 IKENPIL
+25 IKENPIQ
-32 NPITKEKKND
+32 NPITKEKKF
-42 EKKIEEKKNEQI
+42 EEIKKEQI
-54 NNNTNSVMNTTH
+54 NNNTNSVMSTTP
-66 KSLHEIYNDIDE
+66 KSLNEIYNDIGE
-78 LNQYLIQNA
+78 LNKYLIEKA
-87 PDFYEKFELL
+87 PEFYEKFELL

-114 LKSRNIHAKPK
+114 IKAQNSKAKPK
-125 IIALKFLFN
+125 IVALKFLFN
-134 GKEGNKSKSKKE
+134 GKEGKAKKE
-146 INHQEIMAHGTLKH
+146 INHQEIIAHGSLKH

-212 LVEAVYYIHTHNKI
+212 LAEAVYYIHTHNKI

-250 ISINYK
+250 ISINYR
-256 NLKYITLPMIGT
+256 NLKNISLPMIGT
-268 CYYMSPEVLNKETIP
+268 CYYMSPEVLKKETIP
-283 VSYASKIDV
+283 ANYASKIDV
-292 YSIGVLLYLLAFCHY
+292 YSIGVLLYLLAFCDY

-319 PQILKNIQQYDLEF
+319 AQILKNIQQYDLEF
-333 PSDMENSKP
+333 PTDMENSKP
-342 FLNLLSNCLNKDIKK
+342 FLNLLRNCLEKDIKK

-403 YIKTLENDNTNF
+403 YLKTIENNTNF

>member
-1 MSSKISFKTYQPYVK
+1 MATKISFKITRPNVK
-16 QYNVPKKID
+16 QENIPKKIE
-25 IKENPIL
+25 IKENPIQ
-32 NPITKEKKND
+32 NPITKEKKF
-42 EKKIEEKKNEQI
+42 EEIKKEQI
-54 NNNTNSVMNTTH
+54 NNNTNSVMSTAP
-66 KSLHEIYNDIDE
+66 KSLNEIYNDIGE
-78 LNQYLIQNA
+78 LNKYLIEKA
-87 PDFYEKFELL
+87 PEFYEKFELL

-114 LKSRNIHAKPK
+114 IKAQNSKAKPK
-125 IIALKFLFN
+125 IVALKFLFN
-134 GKEGNKSKSKKE
+134 GKEGKAKKE
-146 INHQEIMAHGTLKH
+146 INHQEIIAHGSLKH

-212 LVEAVYYIHTHNKI
+212 LAEAVYFIHTHNKI

-250 ISINYK
+250 ISINYR
-256 NLKYITLPMIGT
+256 NLKNISLPMIGT
-268 CYYMSPEVLNKETIP
+268 CYYMSPEVLKKETIP
-283 VSYASKIDV
+283 VNYASKIDV
-292 YSIGVLLYLLAFCHY
+292 YSIGVLLYLLAFCDY
-307 PFKLRD
+307 PFKLKE

-319 PQILKNIQQYDLEF
+319 AQILKNIQQYDLEF
-333 PSDMENSKP
+333 PTDMENSKP
-342 FLNLLSNCLNKDIKK
+342 FLNLLRNCLNKDIKK

-403 YIKTLENDNTNF
+403 YLKTIENNTNF

>member
-1 MSSKISFKTYQPYVK
+1 MATKISFKITRTNVK
-16 QYNVPKKID
+16 QEIIPKKIE
-25 IKENPIL
+25 IKENPIQ
-32 NPITKEKKND
+32 NPITKEKKF
-42 EKKIEEKKNEQI
+42 EEIKKEQI
-54 NNNTNSVMNTTH
+54 NNNTNSVMSTTS
-66 KSLHEIYNDIDE
+66 KSLNEIYNDIGE
-78 LNQYLIQNA
+78 LNKYLIEKA
-87 PDFYEKFELL
+87 PEFYEKFELL

-114 LKSRNIHAKPK
+114 IKAQNSKAKPK
-125 IIALKFLFN
+125 IVALKFLFN
-134 GKEGNKSKSKKE
+134 GKEGKAKKE
-146 INHQEIMAHGTLKH
+146 INHQEIIAHGSLKH

-212 LVEAVYYIHTHNKI
+212 LAEAVYYIHTHNKI

-250 ISINYK
+250 ISINYR
-256 NLKYITLPMIGT
+256 NLKNISLPMIGT
-268 CYYMSPEVLNKETIP
+268 CYYMSPEVLKKETIP
-283 VSYASKIDV
+283 ANYASKIDV
-292 YSIGVLLYLLAFCHY
+292 YSIGVLLYLLAFCDY
-307 PFKLRD
+307 PFKLKE

-319 PQILKNIQQYDLEF
+319 AQILKNIQQYDLEF
-333 PSDMENSKP
+333 PTDMENSKP
-342 FLNLLSNCLNKDIKK
+342 FLNLLRNCLNKDIKK

-403 YIKTLENDNTNF
+403 YLKTIENNTNF

>member
-1 MSSKISFKTYQPYVK
+1 MATKISFKITRTNVK
-16 QYNVPKKID
+16 QEIIPKKIE
-25 IKENPIL
+25 IKENPIQ
-32 NPITKEKKND
+32 NPITKEKKF
-42 EKKIEEKKNEQI
+42 EEIRKEQI
-54 NNNTNSVMNTTH
+54 NNNTNSVMSTTP
-66 KSLHEIYNDIDE
+66 KSLNEIYNDIGE
-78 LNQYLIQNA
+78 LNKYLIEKA
-87 PDFYEKFELL
+87 PEFYEKFELL

-114 LKSRNIHAKPK
+114 IKAQNSKAKPK
-125 IIALKFLFN
+125 IVALKFLFN
-134 GKEGNKSKSKKE
+134 GKEGKAKKE
-146 INHQEIMAHGTLKH
+146 INHQEIIAHGSLKH

-212 LVEAVYYIHTHNKI
+212 LAEAVFYIHTHNKI

-250 ISINYK
+250 ISINYR
-256 NLKYITLPMIGT
+256 NLKNISLPMIGT
-268 CYYMSPEVLNKETIP
+268 CYYMSPEVLKKETIP
-283 VSYASKIDV
+283 ANYASKIDV
-292 YSIGVLLYLLAFCHY
+292 YSIGVLLYLLAFCDY
-307 PFKLRD
+307 PFKLKE

-319 PQILKNIQQYDLEF
+319 AQILKNIQQYDLEF
-333 PSDMENSKP
+333 PTDMENSKP
-342 FLNLLSNCLNKDIKK
+342 FLNLLRNCLNKDIKK

-403 YIKTLENDNTNF
+403 YLKTIENNTNF

>member
-1 MSSKISFKTYQPYVK
+1 MATKISFKITRTNVK
-16 QYNVPKKID
+16 QEIIPKKIE
-25 IKENPIL
+25 IKENPIQ
-32 NPITKEKKND
+32 NPITKEKK
-42 EKKIEEKKNEQI
+42 IEEIKKEQI
-54 NNNTNSVMNTTH
+54 NNNTNSVMSTTP
-66 KSLHEIYNDIDE
+66 KSLNEIYNDIGE
-78 LNQYLIQNA
+78 LNKYLIEKA
-87 PDFYEKFELL
+87 PEFYEKFELL

-114 LKSRNIHAKPK
+114 IKAQNSKAKPK
-125 IIALKFLFN
+125 IVALKFLFN
-134 GKEGNKSKSKKE
+134 GKEGKAKKE
-146 INHQEIMAHGTLKH
+146 INHQEIIAHGSLKH

-212 LVEAVYYIHTHNKI
+212 LAEAVYYIHTHNKI

-235 IVIDDYLNIKLTDYS
+235 IVIDDYLNVKLTDYS
-250 ISINYK
+250 ISINYR
-256 NLKYITLPMIGT
+256 NLKNISLPMIGT
-268 CYYMSPEVLNKETIP
+268 CYYMSPEVLKKETIP
-283 VSYASKIDV
+283 ANYASKIDV
-292 YSIGVLLYLLAFCHY
+292 YSIGVLLYLLAFCDY
-307 PFKLRD
+307 PFKLKE

-319 PQILKNIQQYDLEF
+319 AQILKNIQQYDLEF
-333 PSDMENSKP
+333 PTDMENSKP
-342 FLNLLSNCLNKDIKK
+342 FLNLLRNCLNKDIKK

-403 YIKTLENDNTNF
+403 YLKTIENNTNF

>member
-1 MSSKISFKTYQPYVK
+1 MATKISFKITRTNVK
-16 QYNVPKKID
+16 QEIIPKKIE
-25 IKENPIL
+25 IKENPIQ
-32 NPITKEKKND
+32 NPITKEKKF
-42 EKKIEEKKNEQI
+42 EEIKKEQI
-54 NNNTNSVMNTTH
+54 NNNTNSVMSTTP
-66 KSLHEIYNDIDE
+66 KSLNEIYNDIGE
-78 LNQYLIQNA
+78 LNKYLIEKA
-87 PDFYEKFELL
+87 PEFYEKFELL

-114 LKSRNIHAKPK
+114 IKAQNSKAKPK
-125 IIALKFLFN
+125 IVALKFLFN
-134 GKEGNKSKSKKE
+134 GKEGKAKKE
-146 INHQEIMAHGTLKH
+146 INHQEIIAHGSLKH

-212 LVEAVYYIHTHNKI
+212 LAEAVYYIHTHNKI

-250 ISINYK
+250 ISINYR
-256 NLKYITLPMIGT
+256 NLKNISLPMIGT
-268 CYYMSPEVLNKETIP
+268 CYYMSPEVLKKETIP
-283 VSYASKIDV
+283 ANYASKIDV
-292 YSIGVLLYLLAFCHY
+292 YSIGVLLYLLAFCDY
-307 PFKLRD
+307 PFKLKE

-319 PQILKNIQQYDLEF
+319 AQILKNIQQYDLEF
-333 PSDMENSKP
+333 PTDMENSKP
-342 FLNLLSNCLNKDIKK
+342 FLNLLRNCLNKDIKK

-403 YIKTLENDNTNF
+403 YLKTIENNNTNF